1 MPTTSTTSPHG
12 AVTCAEP
19 EAPAPVVADVP
30 DVPVEATPEVEA
42 RRRWLATAAWPE
54 VAFAS
59 A

>member
-12 AVTCAEP
+12 AATCAEP
-19 EAPAPVVADVP
+19 EAPAPVVP
-30 DVPVEATPEVEA
+30 DVPAEATPEVEA

>member
-1 MPTTSTTSPHG
+1 MRTTPTTSPHG
-12 AVTCAEP
+12 AATCAEP
-19 EAPAPVVADVP
+19 EVG
-30 DVPVEATPEVEA
+30 EATGGEAPDEPTEVEA